1 MIETYPKHAS
11 AMSKSPLWILERRTT
26 KEDQGLTIHILL
38 ELARLITPLGHL
50 GLQVL
55 GLFLSLADL
64 HGESGGHRLYH
75 GL

>member
-1 MIETYPKHAS
+1 
-11 AMSKSPLWILERRTT
+11 MSKSLPWIIGRRTT
-26 KEDQGLTIHILL
+26 KEDQGLTVHVHL
-38 ELARLITPLGHL
+38 ELARLVMPLGHL